1 METHEP
7 PSPPDPAP
15 PDGAPRRRRP
25 YGTLLAL
32 LALGWLLAQLLTGEH
47 VRRIS
52 YSAFLAQ
59 LDSGHV
65 ARVVIGENEVRGALK
80 PSRAVRDT
88 LFTSHRVEDPALVD
102 TLRSHGVPFA
112 GESRGGFLGEVL
124 LWILPVL
131 MMMGFWTFITRRGAG
146 QAGLLGLGRSGA
158 KVYAEKD
165 TRVSFADVAGVDEA
179 KAELQEIVAFL
190 RDPASFG
197 RLGARM
203 PRGVLLVG
211 PPGTGKTLLARA
223 VAGEAGVPF
232 LSING
237 SEFVEMFVGLGA
249 ARVRSLF
256 EQARESAPCIIFI
269 DEIDALG
276 RARGAGAI
284 SNVNDEKEQTLNQLL
299 AELDGFSPESGVV
312 LLAATNRPEILDPA
326 LLRAGRFD
334 RQVAVDRPD
343 RAGRLQ
349 ILTVHAAKVRIGEGL
364 ELDQVAGLTPGFT
377 GADLANLV
385 NEAALAATRRG
396 ADAVALEDFNQ
407 AIERIVAGLA
417 RKTRVLSPRERRITA
432 YHETGHALVALA
444 TPGADPV
451 HKVSIIPRGI
461 GALGYTMQRPAEDR
475 YIATRVELE
484 ARMTVLLGGRAAEL
498 VAFGELSTG
507 AADDLVRATE
517 LAREMVMRYGM
528 DETVGNVVYAEAG
541 AELLG
546 GHSLIAPESRM
557 YSETTAREIEEG
569 VRALVQQA
577 LDRAVAL
584 LTLHRD
590 ALDRCAARLVERE
603 TLAREDLDELA
614 PAVAAAPAERA
625 DVAVPA
631 LHPAA
636 A

>member
-1 METHEP
+1 MEPHGRQAPDRTP
-7 PSPPDPAP
+7 PGGAARGRPSPAALLVLLGVLYLLVQLLAAP
-15 PDGAPRRRRP
+15 PARSIP
-25 YGTLLAL
+25 
-32 LALGWLLAQLLTGEH
+32 
-47 VRRIS
+47 

-65 ARVVIGENEVRGALK
+65 TRVVVGENEIRGALR
-80 PSRAVRDT
+80 PARGRRDT
-88 LFTSHRVEDPALVD
+88 LFTAHRVADPALVD
-102 TLRSHGVPFA
+102 TLRARRVPFA
-112 GESRGGFLGEVL
+112 GEPKGGFFGEL
-124 LWILPVL
+124 LVWMLPVAV
-131 MMMGFWTFITRRGAG
+131 MMAFWSFLARRSAG
-146 QAGLLGLGRSGA
+146 QAGLLGMGKSRA
-158 KVYAEKD
+158 KVYVEKD
-165 TRVSFADVAGVDEA
+165 TRVTFADVAGVDEA
-179 KAELQEIVAFL
+179 QAELREIVAFL

-203 PRGVLLVG
+203 PRGVLLLG
-211 PPGTGKTLLARA
+211 PPGTGKPLLARA

-232 LSING
+232 FSING

-256 EQARESAPCIIFI
+256 EEARQSAPCIIFI

-276 RARGAGAI
+276 RARGSSALSGA
-284 SNVNDEKEQTLNQLL
+284 NDEKEQTLNQLL
-299 AELDGFSPESGVV
+299 AELDGFSPERGVV

-343 RAGRLQ
+343 RRGRLQ
-349 ILTVHAAKVRIGEGL
+349 ILRVHVGKVRTAPGV

-396 ADAVALEDFNQ
+396 ADAVALDDFTV

-417 RKTRVLSPRERRITA
+417 RKTRVLSPRERHITA
-432 YHETGHALVALA
+432 CHETGHALVALA

-451 HKVSIIPRGI
+451 QKVSIIPRGI
-461 GALGYTMQRPAEDR
+461 GALGYTLQRPAEDR
-475 YIATRVELE
+475 YIATRAELE

-517 LAREMVMRYGM
+517 LAREMVMRHGM

-541 AELLG
+541 GGLLPPRA
-546 GHSLIAPESRM
+546 LLAPESRM
-557 YSETTAREIEEG
+557 YSEETAREIEVA
-569 VRALVQQA
+569 VRALVQEA

-590 ALDRCAARLVERE
+590 ALDRCAERLVERE
-603 TLAREDLDELA
+603 TLTREELDELA
-614 PAVAAAPAERA
+614 PPPLRAAEPRSAPA
-625 DVAVPA
+625 AVPA
-631 LHPAA
+631 LREA
-636 A
+636 